1 MAASNSRVG
10 ARLGAHLAARKYVF
24 LRISRSCN
32 TKNKKKIRLTSI
44 WFVAQKLCIGRLIV
58 TWKTCLSSI
67 SYGQTIFC
75 FKLKFCRKA
84 DSKFEEEQREAITGE
99 EHNLRNYNEY
109 SANDSHRKHSTVDV
123 S

>member
-1 MAASNSRVG
+1 M
-10 ARLGAHLAARKYVF
+10 F

-44 WFVAQKLCIGRLIV
+44 WFVAQKLCIGKVIV

-84 DSKFEEEQREAITGE
+84 NSKFEEEQREAITGE

-109 SANDSHRKHSTVDV
+109 SANDSHRKHSKVDA